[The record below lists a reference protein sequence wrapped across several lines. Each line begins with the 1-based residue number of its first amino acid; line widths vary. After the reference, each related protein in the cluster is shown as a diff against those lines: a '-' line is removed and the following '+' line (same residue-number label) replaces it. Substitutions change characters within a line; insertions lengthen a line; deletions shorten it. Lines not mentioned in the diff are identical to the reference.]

1 MLQAKCKMIF
11 NLLYTCS
18 VLIIF
23 RVKLKHFEKFADI
36 TEALAATT
44 AAVEGRISKT
54 LKKALKKHVD
64 DVQEQL
70 LVADAK
76 LGSAI
81 KEKLSLSCVSNSNV
95 QELMRC
101 IRSQA
106 EGLIA
111 GLPNKE
117 MAAMALGLAHRWV
130 PTH

>member
-1 MLQAKCKMIF
+1 MCKLCLF
-11 NLLYTCS
+11 S
-18 VLIIF
+18 
-23 RVKLKHFEKFADI
+23 VKLKHFEKFADI

-54 LKKALKKHVD
+54 LKKAIKKHVA

-81 KEKLSLSCVSNSNV
+81 KEKLSVSCVSNSNV

-106 EGLIA
+106 DGLIA

-117 MAAMALGLAHRWV
+117 MAAMALGLAHRLAPV
-130 PTH
+130 NLF